1 MWQNDERKHE
11 LSTVFINLGNLPSEI
26 TEEQLS
32 VLEYYL
38 KRLYSTNNTKDMNN
52 SLAKERVSCFER
64 SADNDLR
71 KLPMS
76 RPALLQHTKRSSYQA
91 GFLWMECVDNAT
103 IPDPTLWG
111 WKRHEGK
118 LVSMWQDLEPMN
130 INSVIATC
138 ICKVKVC
145 QNCKCSKME
154 IPCLPS
160 CGCRRSCENK

>member
-1 MWQNDERKHE
+1 MSSIFSQGKCKCWDVWHDERKHE

-38 KRLYSTNNTKDMNN
+38 KRLYSTNNTKGMNN

-64 SADNDLR
+64 
-71 KLPMS
+71 
-76 RPALLQHTKRSSYQA
+76 PALLHHTKRSSYQA

-111 WKRHEGK
+111 WKRREGR
-118 LVSMWQDLEPMN
+118 LVPMWQDLEPMN

-138 ICKVKVC
+138 ICKVKLC